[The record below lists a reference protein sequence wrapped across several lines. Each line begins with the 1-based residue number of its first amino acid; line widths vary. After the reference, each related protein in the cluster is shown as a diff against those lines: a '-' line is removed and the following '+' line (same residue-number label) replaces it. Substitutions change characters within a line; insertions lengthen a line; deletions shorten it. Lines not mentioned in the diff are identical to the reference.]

1 MNNATDFESSPSAA
15 SLSPGPVFYSEDR
28 RAWIVTRYAD
38 IMSVLRDNERFSAVN
53 SIEIAPF
60 DSFRPEVRAI
70 LATGYP
76 RFPGMI
82 ELDPPVHTRFR
93 NLVNTAFT
101 PRRVAELEPRI
112 REVVGGLIDGFGE
125 DGPIDFIER
134 FAFPLPMTVIGQ
146 LVGANPED
154 ADLLR
159 DFTNNFRT
167 LEAGLVNTLPLEH
180 QLQCAELFVQF
191 QRYAAS
197 MIAKRRTSPTDDLTT
212 ALMQARMDDGT
223 ELDLEQTISMVIHLL
238 FAGQETTVMLLSSM
252 LMRLLTKRELWEAV
266 VKRPEL
272 APTVVEEALRFDAP
286 VTYHSRRTKT
296 ALELG
301 GAAIPAGQDVQLIFD
316 IANHDETAFPDP
328 VEFKVDRADA
338 SRHLS
343 FGRGVHFCVGAP
355 LARLEARI
363 ALNELGSRLPTLRL
377 DPSSAHAYADHQMLH
392 ALQRLMVDW

>member
-1 MNNATDFESSPSAA
+1 MSKATDFEPGASAPS
-15 SLSPGPVFYSEDR
+15 LGPGPVFYSEER
-28 RAWIVTRYAD
+28 AAWIVTRYTD
-38 IMSVLRDNERFSAVN
+38 IITVLRDNERYSAVN

-60 DSFRPEVRAI
+60 DSFQPEVRAI

-82 ELDPPVHTRFR
+82 ELDPPDHTRFR

-112 REVVGGLIDGFGE
+112 RQVVGGLIDAFGAQ
-125 DGPIDFIER
+125 GPIDFVER

-167 LEAGLVNTLPLEH
+167 LEAGLVNTLPLEQ
-180 QLQCAELFVQF
+180 QLRCAELFVQF
-191 QRYAAS
+191 QKYAAG
-197 MIAKRRTSPTDDLTT
+197 MVEKRRANPTDDLTS
-212 ALMQARMDDGT
+212 ALIQARMEDGT

-238 FAGQETTVMLLSSM
+238 FAGQETTVMLLGSM
-252 LMRLLTKRELWEAV
+252 MLRLLTKRELWEAV
-266 VKRPEL
+266 VRRPEL
-272 APTVVEEALRFDAP
+272 AATVVDEALRFDAP

-296 ALELG
+296 PVELG

-316 IANHDETAFPDP
+316 AANHDEAAFPEP
-328 VEFKVDRADA
+328 SQFKVDRADA

-355 LARLEARI
+355 LARLEVRI
-363 ALNELGSRLPTLRL
+363 ALQELGSRLPTLRL
-377 DPSSAHAYADHQMLH
+377 DPSSAHDYASHQMLH
-392 ALQRLMVDW
+392 SLQQLMVDW